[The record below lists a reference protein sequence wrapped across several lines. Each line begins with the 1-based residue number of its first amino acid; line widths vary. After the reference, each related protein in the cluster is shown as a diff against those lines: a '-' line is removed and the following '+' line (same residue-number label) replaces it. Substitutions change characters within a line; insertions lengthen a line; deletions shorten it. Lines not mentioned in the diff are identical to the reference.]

1 MKEARKRQG
10 IAEVGDEAVV
20 QAETRKA
27 TLARQEMAEAGL
39 KVQRERAASSKA
51 ARRTIG
57 ETLQRLVTQDEAG
70 REAARSLVAAREAAS
85 PDDSASSPHDLAS
98 PSERRHASW
107 SSFDAMAGSE
117 IVPGGET
124 LVFTGQSYG
133 YWDIGNT
140 WGSLVYGHEPADEY
154 ALRVQSIDGE
164 PDYAYGAY
172 GFNLVLQAPTATTVE
187 VRPFM
192 RYEYQTRLEGP
203 TSFWGDGEA
212 WFRWGLEMGV
222 WQDGNPVVGFSTTQI
237 ANGSISGGAPI
248 ESWDGGYAPSDL
260 KVGFLMEAG
269 RPYTVT
275 IGAWANCDSWC
286 SPGAC
291 GKVSVDMWLKLP
303 LVFVDPV

>member
-1 MKEARKRQG
+1 MKEARKRRG
-10 IAEVGDEAVV
+10 IVEVGDEAVV

-27 TLARQEMAEAGL
+27 TQARQGLAEAGL

-70 REAARSLVAAREAAS
+70 REAARSLLAAREPAS
-85 PDDSASSPHDLAS
+85 PDDSASSPENIAS
-98 PSERRHASW
+98 SPERRRASW
-107 SSFDAMAGSE
+107 SSFDATAGPE

-124 LVFTGQSYG
+124 LIFTGQSYG
-133 YWDIGNT
+133 YWNTEYT
-140 WGSLVYGHEPADEY
+140 WGSPLYSDDPADEY
-154 ALRVQSIDGE
+154 AVRVQSIDGE
-164 PDYAYGAY
+164 PDYVYGAY
-172 GFNLVLQAPTATTVE
+172 GFNLVLQARTATTVE
-187 VRPFM
+187 VRPFL

-222 WQDGNPVVGFSTTQI
+222 WQDGNPVTDFSTTQI
-237 ANGSISGGAPI
+237 SNGSISGGAPI
-248 ESWDGGYAPSDL
+248 ESWDGGYAPSEL
-260 KVGFLMEAG
+260 KVGFLMEAD

-275 IGAWANCDSWC
+275 VGAWANCDSWC

-291 GKVSVDMWLKLP
+291 GKVTVDMWLKMP
-303 LVFVDPV
+303 LLFVDPV

>member
-1 MKEARKRQG
+1 MREARKRRG
-10 IAEVGDEAVV
+10 IVEVGDEAVV

-27 TLARQEMAEAGL
+27 AQARQELAEAGL

-70 REAARSLVAAREAAS
+70 REAARSLLAAREPAS
-85 PDDSASSPHDLAS
+85 PDDSTSSP
-98 PSERRHASW
+98 ERRHAARP
-107 SSFDAMAGSE
+107 SSDATAAPE

-124 LVFTGQSYG
+124 LIFTGQSYE
-133 YWDIGNT
+133 YWNTGNT
-140 WGSLVYGHEPADEY
+140 WGSLVYGNDPADEY
-154 ALRVQSIDGE
+154 ARRAQSIDGE

-172 GFNLVLQAPTATTVE
+172 GFSLVLEARTATTVE
-187 VRPFM
+187 VRPFL

-222 WQDGNPVVGFSTTQI
+222 WQDGNPVTDFSTTQI
-237 ANGSISGGAPI
+237 SNGSISGGAPI
-248 ESWDGGYAPSDL
+248 ESWDGGYAPSEL
-260 KVGFLMEAG
+260 KVGFLMEAD
-269 RPYTVT
+269 RPYVVTV
-275 IGAWANCDSWC
+275 GAWANCDSWC

-291 GKVSVDMWLKLP
+291 GKVTVDMWLKMP
-303 LVFVDPV
+303 LLFVDPV